1 MMASPTR
8 LIRFWPF
15 RKAPSRVKA
24 LFREGKDTDW
34 VASVPESMTDVIEPH
49 FLRLQQLHPVASAQ
63 LPDRSTVYWG
73 APRESITVIASQY
86 AHPDVVATP
95 DRERRTGVR
104 VPLGS
109 AMWYQTGSRAPKNTG
124 EGRVIDMSSTGIA
137 FTTESLL
144 RKNTRAEL
152 RIQWPV
158 RLEGDVPVELFAAGT
173 VVRAEPARAALQYD
187 KIAFRVFGLDT

>member
-1 MMASPTR
+1 MMASSTR

-15 RKAPSRVKA
+15 RKAPSRVRA
-24 LFREGKDTDW
+24 LFHEGKDTDW
-34 VASVPESMTDVIEPH
+34 VASVPESMADVIEPH
-49 FLRLQQLHPVASAQ
+49 FFRLRQLHPVASVQ

-73 APRESITVIASQY
+73 APRESIAVMASQ
-86 AHPDVVATP
+86 HPQANIVPTP

-104 VPLGS
+104 VPL
-109 AMWYQTGSRAPKNTG
+109 ACPMWYETSSTSPKNTG

-144 RKNTRAEL
+144 RKNTRVEL

-158 RLEGDVPVELFAAGT
+158 RLEGDAPVELFAAGK

-187 KIAFRVFGLDT
+187 KIAFRVF

>member
-1 MMASPTR
+1 MASPTR

-49 FLRLQQLHPVASAQ
+49 FFRLRQLHPVASVQ

-73 APRESITVIASQY
+73 APRESISVIASQ
-86 AHPDVVATP
+86 HPQPSVVAIA
-95 DRERRTGVR
+95 DGERRTGVR
-104 VPLGS
+104 VPLGYT
-109 AMWYQTGSRAPKNTG
+109 MWYETDSRAPKDTG

-144 RKNTRAEL
+144 RKNTRVEL
-152 RIQWPV
+152 RIPWPV
-158 RLEGDVPVELFAAGT
+158 QLEGDVPVELYAAGKI
-173 VVRAEPARAALQYD
+173 VRAEPAKAALQYD
-187 KIAFRVFGLDT
+187 KIAFRVFGLDS